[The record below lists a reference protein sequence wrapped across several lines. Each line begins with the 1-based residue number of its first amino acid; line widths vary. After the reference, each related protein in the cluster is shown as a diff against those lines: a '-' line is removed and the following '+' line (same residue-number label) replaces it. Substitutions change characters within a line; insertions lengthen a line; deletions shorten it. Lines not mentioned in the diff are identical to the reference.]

1 MTKVKQ
7 NRLRRLVAEAR
18 ERDDVFWADYPEQ
31 MLTTGHDDE
40 LTDAVAA
47 TAEHDIRYLGVVVY
61 GGLDAVTA
69 LTGRFSL
76 WN

>member
-1 MTKVKQ
+1 MSGRWQV
-7 NRLRRLVAEAR
+7 
-18 ERDDVFWADYPEQ
+18 DDGLSRA
-31 MLTTGHDDE
+31 
-40 LTDAVAA
+40 AA
-47 TAEHDIRYLGVVVY
+47 TTEHDIRYLGVMVY